1 MKLKRALLFVVLVAA
16 SFGVSEGIR
25 FGDVI
30 RANSEKCAR
39 IRGQV
44 VELRTGTEVCLPSEM
59 SVEGLATCDDR
70 IASQRD

>member
-39 IRGQV
+39 IHGQV

-59 SVEGLATCDDR
+59 SVEGLTACDEGKVPH
-70 IASQRD
+70 RD